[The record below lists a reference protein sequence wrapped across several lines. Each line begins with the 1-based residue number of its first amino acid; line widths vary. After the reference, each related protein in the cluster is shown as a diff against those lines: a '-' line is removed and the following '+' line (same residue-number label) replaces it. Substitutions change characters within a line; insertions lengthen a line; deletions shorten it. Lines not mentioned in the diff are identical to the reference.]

1 MYDRLNVTLTTFN
14 SASLPLPIDVAAD
27 EPVAVAE
34 PVVAEPEPVVEAEP
48 EIEAEPEEVEAP
60 VAEETPAPAPTPAP
74 VAEKK
79 DYDSMDLE
87 DKAFSILV
95 DLGMVDET
103 PDPDSPDYDH
113 SNDDEF
119 VE

>member
-1 MYDRLNVTLTTFN
+1 V
-14 SASLPLPIDVAAD
+14 D
-27 EPVAVAE
+27 EPVAAAE

-48 EIEAEPEEVEAP
+48 EPEPGPEKVEAP
-60 VAEETPAPAPTPAP
+60 VAAETTAPAPTPAP
-74 VAEKK
+74 VAEEK
-79 DYDSMDLE
+79 DYGSMDLE
-87 DKAFSILV
+87 DKAFNILV

>member
-1 MYDRLNVTLTTFN
+1 M
-14 SASLPLPIDVAAD
+14 
-27 EPVAVAE
+27 AVAE

-48 EIEAEPEEVEAP
+48 EPEEVEAP

-79 DYDSMDLE
+79 DYSSMDLD
-87 DKAFSILV
+87 DKAFNILV
-95 DLGMVDET
+95 DLGMVNET

>member
-1 MYDRLNVTLTTFN
+1 MLLTTFN
-14 SASLPLPIDVAAD
+14 SVSLPLPIDVAAD

-48 EIEAEPEEVEAP
+48 EPVVEAEPEEVKAP

>member
-1 MYDRLNVTLTTFN
+1 M
-14 SASLPLPIDVAAD
+14 
-27 EPVAVAE
+27 AVAE
-34 PVVAEPEPVVEAEP
+34 PVIAEPEPVVEAEP
-48 EIEAEPEEVEAP
+48 EPVVEAEPEEVEAP
-60 VAEETPAPAPTPAP
+60 VAEETPAPVPTPAP

-87 DKAFSILV
+87 DKAFNILV

>member
-1 MYDRLNVTLTTFN
+1 MPNRPQKLAGTRTEPPVSVPIAM
-14 SASLPLPIDVAAD
+14 SASPFAT
-27 EPVAVAE
+27 
-34 PVVAEPEPVVEAEP
+34 
-48 EIEAEPEEVEAP
+48 IEAEPEEVEAP

-87 DKAFSILV
+87 DKAFNILV

>member
-1 MYDRLNVTLTTFN
+1 MYDKFNVTLTTFN
-14 SASLPLPIDVAAD
+14 SAFYLCLIDVAAD

-48 EIEAEPEEVEAP
+48 EPEPEPEEVEAP
-60 VAEETPAPAPTPAP
+60 VAEETPAPAPTPTP

-87 DKAFSILV
+87 DKAFNILV

-113 SNDDEF
+113 SNDDKF